1 MPYRE
6 VRHRRQQSAI
16 STMLILKHVRTFNH
30 ADGPVEF
37 EARDADGRPYLAGLV
52 EYRDEGDVFIVI
64 PMSEDEIAAAVA
76 GVIDTR
82 QLFLTNGTTAW
93 YLSEP
98 CDGEGTFAAHVQ
110 LTPIAEYENRSDP
123 GFSLAP

>member
-1 MPYRE
+1 
-6 VRHRRQQSAI
+6 
-16 STMLILKHVRTFNH
+16 MLILKHVRTFNH

-37 EARDADGRPYLAGLV
+37 ETRDADGRPYLAGLV
-52 EYRDEGDVFIVI
+52 EYRDEGDVFIFV

-82 QLFLTNGTTAW
+82 QLFLANGTAAW

-98 CDGEGTFAAHVQ
+98 CDGEGTFAAYAQ